1 MNLHRRRFIELSAFA
16 TSALLLGQ
24 SSDAADKKPKIGIIG
39 AGKVGGALGTV
50 WANAGY
56 QVMFSSRNL
65 DNDKALAAQV
75 GKNASAGTSLEAA
88 KFGDVL
94 LFAVPYK
101 ALPDLGKE
109 LGKAIKG
116 KIVIDAC
123 NPFAARDGDIAT
135 EALEKGAG
143 ITSAKLLPGAH
154 IVRAFNAVGF
164 KRMGEVH
171 TDPGKVGMPL
181 AGDDANAI
189 KVASQLIRDIGFEP
203 VLIGNLSMG
212 KYLMPGQGQPL
223 SGEHTP
229 DEIRQIAAT
238 LK

>member
-1 MNLHRRRFIELSAFA
+1 MNLHRRSLFRIGAF
-16 TSALLLGQ
+16 TVVALNFG
-24 SSDAADKKPKIGIIG
+24 SNVFAADKKPKIGIIG

-56 QVMFSSRNL
+56 EVMFSSRNL
-65 DNDKALAAQV
+65 DNDKKLAAQV
-75 GKNASAGTSLEAA
+75 GKNAQAGSSLEAA
-88 KFGDVL
+88 KFADVL

-109 LGKAIKG
+109 LADAIKG
-116 KIVIDAC
+116 KVIIDAC
-123 NPFAARDGDIAT
+123 NPFVARDGEIAT

-143 ITSAKLLPGAH
+143 VTSAKLLPGAH
-154 IVRAFNAVGF
+154 VIRAFNAVGF

-171 TDPGKVGMPL
+171 KEPGRIGMPI

-189 KVASQLIRDIGFEP
+189 KIASTLIRDIGFEP
-203 VLIGNLSMG
+203 VLVGGSAMG
-212 KYLMPGQGQPL
+212 SHLRPGTAL
-223 SGEHTP
+223 SGERTP
-229 DEIRQIAAT
+229 NEIKQIVAT